1 MTLTQVYQRIGVYKR
16 ILLDL
21 QTPVVSWEHLSQKT
35 EYVINNSK
43 KIPVTTKYFTEEFK
57 GLL

>member
-1 MTLTQVYQRIGVYKR
+1 MSLTKVCQGIGVYKG

-21 QTPVVSWEHLSQKT
+21 QTLVVSWEYLSQKI
-35 EYVINNSK
+35 EYVIINSK
-43 KIPVTTKYFTEEFK
+43 KIPITTKYFTEEIK

>member
-1 MTLTQVYQRIGVYKR
+1 MSLTQVCQGIGVYKR

-21 QTPVVSWEHLSQKT
+21 QAPVVSWEYLSQKT
-35 EYVINNSK
+35 EYVINNNK
-43 KIPVTTKYFTEEFK
+43 KIPVTTKYFTEEIK

>member
-1 MTLTQVYQRIGVYKR
+1 MSLTQVCQGIGVYKG

-43 KIPVTTKYFTEEFK
+43 KIPVTTKYFTQKTK